1 MVSGKQG
8 DGAIKVNQ
16 DVNIAALELDQG
28 RELEYLVGE
37 YRQAYLVQI
46 EGTSDINGV
55 VLNERDA

>member
-28 RELEYLVGE
+28 REVEYLVGE
-37 YRQAYLVQI
+37 YRQAYLAQI